1 MSRDSELYLRDI
13 LTAVERIEAY
23 IKDIDQPTFEADSMR
38 VDSVLFN
45 LMTIGEA
52 VKNIPDE
59 LRDQHPEVRWRDIG
73 RFRDRVVHH
82 YFGLD
87 MNIVWEII
95 TVHFSPLKAAVT
107 RLLQPPKEDKESNP
121 HGKIEP

>member
-1 MSRDSELYLRDI
+1 MSRNYELYLRDI
-13 LTAVERIEAY
+13 LKAIGRIERY
-23 IKDIDQPTFEADSMR
+23 IGNDDKDTFKTDDMR

-59 LRDQHPEVRWRDIG
+59 LRQRHPDVRWRDIG

-87 MNIVWEII
+87 LDIVWEIVEI
-95 TVHFSPLKAAVT
+95 HLPPLKEFVEQ
-107 RLLQPPKEDKESNP
+107 LLHDILNDNSGES
-121 HGKIEP
+121 

>member
-1 MSRDSELYLRDI
+1 MTYGW
-13 LTAVERIEAY
+13 
-23 IKDIDQPTFEADSMR
+23 MG
-38 VDSVLFN
+38 VLFN

-59 LRDQHPEVRWRDIG
+59 LRELHPDVRWRDIG

-87 MNIVWEII
+87 LDIVWEVVDIHLPI
-95 TVHFSPLKAAVT
+95 LKKVVEE
-107 RLLQPPKEDKESNP
+107 LLHSMEEKADDDKE
-121 HGKIEP
+121 